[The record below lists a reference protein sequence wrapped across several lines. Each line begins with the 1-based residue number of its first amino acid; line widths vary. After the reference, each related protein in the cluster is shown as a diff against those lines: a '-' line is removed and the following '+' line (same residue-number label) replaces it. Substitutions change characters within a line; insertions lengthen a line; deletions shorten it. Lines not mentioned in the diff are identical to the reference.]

1 MSSELELLAN
11 CCIDAAE
18 LALIHRTLP
27 AEQVVAG
34 TPRVGSAQLA
44 QIGGR
49 TIGVWE
55 LTPSISTDVEVDEFF
70 IVLSGRATVAFADGR
85 PPLELKPG
93 VLGRLEAGTAT
104 RWIVSETLR
113 KVYIA

>member
-1 MSSELELLAN
+1 MRSELELLAN

-18 LALIHRTLP
+18 LPLSHRTLP
-27 AEQVVAG
+27 AEQTLAG
-34 TPRVGSAQLA
+34 TPRVGSARLGQM
-44 QIGGR
+44 GSR

-55 LTPSISTDVEVDEFF
+55 LTPSISTDIEVDEFF

-104 RWIVSETLR
+104 RWIVTETLR